1 MAQYRVTRE
10 IDIDGDSPRDAANK
24 AMEIQRDPDSI
35 ATFFKATIPLDRV
48 ERRI

>member
-1 MAQYRVTRE
+1 MAEYRVTRGA
-10 IDIDGDSPRDAANK
+10 DINGDSPRDAASK
-24 AMEIQRDPDSI
+24 AMEIQRPDSI